1 MGSHRR
7 DDVVKAAAPIRLT
20 AAGVAFLCVLAGC
33 SKSDGQASPVPSE
46 PASGTASESATTDA
60 ATPADYST
68 LLITTEDI
76 DSSEPFTA
84 EPPILNPNGD
94 AGVSGRFFA
103 EDSSMIGSTIRVLAD
118 PAEAARVLELTRNGI
133 SNVSG
138 RWEPSPIGTNGS
150 VIAGTS
156 LDQITGITVL
166 TFSEQNAV
174 VTLEFDGPYG
184 KLEGLPTELIDS
196 VARRQLEILKAKLPE
211 IAPPAPLPVAATI
224 GGKPVDVR
232 GPVVCKYWNGRSTI
246 TAGNSVLKIVVE
258 LEPDASLVHRVELA
272 DVDDVYLS
280 SPESAAT
287 ATKTGNTY
295 TVIGTASGESDTTP
309 PKQVT
314 EPFDISLTC
323 P

>member
-1 MGSHRR
+1 M
-7 DDVVKAAAPIRLT
+7 VKAAAPIRLT

-68 LLITTEDI
+68 LLITTENI

-156 LDQITGITVL
+156 LDQITGITML

-246 TAGNSVLKIVVE
+246 TAGNSILKIVVE

>member
-7 DDVVKAAAPIRLT
+7 DDGAMKAAATVRLT
-20 AAGVAFLCVLAGC
+20 AAGVALLCVLAGC
-33 SKSDGQASPVPSE
+33 SKSDGQASPVSSAPG
-46 PASGTASESATTDA
+46 SGTSSSTTTEA

-76 DSSEPFTA
+76 DSSEPFTG

-118 PAEAARVLELTRNGI
+118 LAEAARVLEMTSNGI

-138 RWEPSPIGTNGS
+138 RREPSPIGTNGS
-150 VIAGTS
+150 VIAGMS

-184 KLEGLPTELIDS
+184 KHEGLPTELIDS

-258 LEPDASLVHRVELA
+258 LEPDASVVHRVELA
-272 DVDDVYLS
+272 NVDDVYLS
-280 SPESAAT
+280 SLGNMTT
-287 ATKTGNTY
+287 ATKAGNTY
-295 TVIGTASGESDTTP
+295 TVIGTASGESETNP
-309 PKQVT
+309 PKRVT
-314 EPFDISLTC
+314 EPFEISLTC

>member
-33 SKSDGQASPVPSE
+33 SRSDGQASPVPSE
-46 PASGTASESATTDA
+46 PASGTASESATTEA

-118 PAEAARVLELTRNGI
+118 PVEAARVLELTRNGI

-138 RWEPSPIGTNGS
+138 RREPSPIGTNGS

-156 LDQITGITVL
+156 LDQITGITML

-174 VTLEFDGPYG
+174 VTLEFDSPYG

-258 LEPDASLVHRVELA
+258 LEPDASVVHRVELA

-280 SPESAAT
+280 SPERTAT
-287 ATKTGNTY
+287 ATRDGNTY